1 MLPMT
6 QKDAQ
11 AWQRRWRTVN
21 ARRVAEVRAMSM
33 DEKASQLS
41 ELMSMQVSAKWIQK
55 REIEVQVIRQRWVK
69 LREAYGCLK

>member
-1 MLPMT
+1 MT

-21 ARRVAEVRAMSM
+21 AHRVAEVRAMSM

-41 ELMSMQVSAKWIQK
+41 ELMSMQVSAQWIQK
-55 REIEVQVIRQRWVK
+55 REAEVQVIRQRWAK